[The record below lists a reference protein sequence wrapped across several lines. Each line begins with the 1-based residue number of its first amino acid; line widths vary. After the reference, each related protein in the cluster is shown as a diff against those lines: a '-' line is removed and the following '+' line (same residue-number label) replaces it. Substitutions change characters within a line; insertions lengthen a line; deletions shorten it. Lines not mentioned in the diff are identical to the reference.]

1 LNGDNNTS
9 YFHKIA
15 NGRKRK
21 NIVLSLEKDG
31 EIIKGDDNLLKHATE
46 YYTNLFGPKD
56 DHDIHIDQSLWDEL
70 AQISEFENEDL
81 CKPFTKAEI
90 KEGLFQMETNKA
102 AGPDKIPIEFY
113 QTCWGIVKYD
123 TF

>member
-1 LNGDNNTS
+1 M
-9 YFHKIA
+9 
-15 NGRKRK
+15 
-21 NIVLSLEKDG
+21 
-31 EIIKGDDNLLKHATE
+31 LKHATE
-46 YYTNLFGPKD
+46 YYTNLFGLED

-81 CKPFTKAEI
+81 CKPFTEAEI

-113 QTCWGIVKYD
+113 QTCCEIVKYD
-123 TF
+123 IFQLFSDFHSEKVNISRINYGLITLLPKKL